1 MARTYRTSGVNT
13 DGTSVLAATP
23 KKKSKSKKLWTAIGI
38 GALAIGGLAAY
49 GGWGNAAS
57 ASGGGFFSSIK
68 TGWGNIFGGATS
80 TATGVATAGAT
91 SGAGQAVGYS
101 AAGTTGVR
109 ALGSKYASTSLATT
123 GASAAASGGGLK
135 GFFSGLSNMSSG
147 SAYLWGSALQ
157 TVGSL
162 LDSSDE
168 DMLAFNTAQHE
179 DIMDYRYAALEA
191 EKAMA
196 EAALAAEIEA
206 AQAAQESRN
215 REGAMASTFMGH
227 TSPIMGS
234 EEGVSG
240 VTPGYTPKKPKTYPE
255 FHPSGGLIS
264 AGSVA

>member
-23 KKKSKSKKLWTAIGI
+23 KKKSKSPKLWTAIGI

-49 GGWGNAAS
+49 GGWGS
-57 ASGGGFFSSIK
+57 TGGGGFLCSLK
-68 TGWGNIFGGATS
+68 GGLGKLFGGATAA
-80 TATGVATAGAT
+80 TAATGGSTFSSKLIPATAGLA
-91 SGAGQAVGYS
+91 SKIPSAYS
-101 AAGTTGVR
+101 SAGT
-109 ALGSKYASTSLATT
+109 SSLATT

-179 DIMDYRYAALEA
+179 DQMDYRYAALEEQKRA
-191 EKAMA
+191 A

-206 AQAAQESRN
+206 AKAAQESRN

>member
-68 TGWGNIFGGATS
+68 TGWGNIFSGATAASVGTPAVNPAISRGSLS
-80 TATGVATAGAT
+80 TALTT
-91 SGAGQAVGYS
+91 QN
-101 AAGTTGVR
+101 TTG
-109 ALGSKYASTSLATT
+109 LATT

-135 GFFSGLSNMSSG
+135 GFFSGLSNISSG
-147 SAYLWGSALQ
+147 SAHLWGSALQ
-157 TVGSL
+157 TVGGL

-227 TSPIMGS
+227 TSPIMGN

-240 VTPGYTPKKPKTYPE
+240 VTPGYTPKKPKTYSE
-255 FHPSGGLIS
+255 FHPTGGLIS
-264 AGSVA
+264 AGNVA

>member
-49 GGWGNAAS
+49 GGWGS
-57 ASGGGFFSSIK
+57 TGGGGFFSSIK
-68 TGWGNIFGGATS
+68 TGWGNIFGGATP
-80 TATGVATAGAT
+80 ATGVGTFA
-91 SGAGQAVGYS
+91 SKLQVGDK
-101 AAGTTGVR
+101 
-109 ALGSKYASTSLATT
+109 ALSPISKTLSSPGLATT

-147 SAYLWGSALQ
+147 KAHLFGSILETAGHALN
-157 TVGSL
+157 TES
-162 LDSSDE
+162 E

-179 DIMDYRYAALEA
+179 DLMDYRYAALKEQTRA
-191 EKAMA
+191 T
-196 EAALAAEIEA
+196 EAALGAEIEA

-215 REGAMASTFMGH
+215 REGAMASTYMGH
-227 TSPIMGS
+227 TSGIMGN

-240 VTPGYTPKKPKTYPE
+240 VTPGYIPKPPKTYKE
-255 FHPSGGLIS
+255 FHPTGGLIS
-264 AGSVA
+264 AGNVA

>member
-68 TGWGNIFGGATS
+68 TGWGNIFGGATAASVGTPAVNPAISRGSLS
-80 TATGVATAGAT
+80 TALTAQNT
-91 SGAGQAVGYS
+91 
-101 AAGTTGVR
+101 
-109 ALGSKYASTSLATT
+109 TSLATT

-179 DIMDYRYAALEA
+179 DQMDYRYAALEEQKRA
-191 EKAMA
+191 A

-206 AQAAQESRN
+206 AKAAQESRN

-234 EEGVSG
+234 AEGVSG
-240 VTPGYTPKKPKTYPE
+240 ITPGYTPKTPKNYKE
-255 FHPSGGLIS
+255 FHPVGGLLS
-264 AGSVA
+264 AGSIA

>member
-49 GGWGNAAS
+49 GGWGNVAS
-57 ASGGGFFSSIK
+57 TSGGGFFSSIK
-68 TGWGNIFGGATS
+68 TGWGNIFGGATP
-80 TATGVATAGAT
+80 ATGVGTFA
-91 SGAGQAVGYS
+91 SKLQVGDK
-101 AAGTTGVR
+101 
-109 ALGSKYASTSLATT
+109 ALSPISKTLSSPGLATT

-135 GFFSGLSNMSSG
+135 GFFSGLSNMSSA
-147 SAYLWGSALQ
+147 SAHVWGSALQ
-157 TVGSL
+157 TVGGL

-179 DIMDYRYAALEA
+179 DQMDYRYAALEA

-196 EAALAAEIEA
+196 EAALGAEIEA
-206 AQAAQESRN
+206 ARAAQESRN

-227 TSPIMGS
+227 TSGIMGN

-240 VTPGYTPKKPKTYPE
+240 VTPGYNPKTPKNYKE
-255 FHPSGGLIS
+255 FHPVGGLLS
-264 AGSVA
+264 AGNVA